1 MAKSVVCL
9 THVLTIVLH
18 LARVIV
24 AAHDLCFLS
33 YGVSQLRINHLT
45 YLLVVYK
52 CFDAAKVLPQLLF
65 QSVADK
71 LTSIELV

>member
-1 MAKSVVCL
+1 MAKAVVGL

-24 AAHDLCFLS
+24 AAHDLSFLS

-45 YLLVVYK
+45 YLLVVNK
-52 CFDAAKVLPQLLF
+52 CFDAAEVLPQLLF
-65 QSVADK
+65 QSVADQ